1 MTHRLLIIDDEP
13 DIWEMTKLI
22 LENLAGWEV
31 LTAESGPE
39 GIQKAAQ
46 EQPEAIL
53 LDVMMPEMDGPTTLA
68 QLRSRPETRGIPVIF
83 LTAKVKDAQDS
94 SFACLAADGCISKPF
109 NAATLAAE
117 ISALL
122 GWDP

>member
-13 DIWEMTKLI
+13 DIWEMTQLI

-68 QLRSRPETRGIPVIF
+68 HLRALPETRGIPVIF
-83 LTAKVKDAQDS
+83 LSAKVKNAQDS
-94 SFACLAADGCISKPF
+94 SLADLGANGIISKPF
-109 NAATLAAE
+109 NAATLASE
-117 ISALL
+117 IAALL
-122 GWDP
+122 GWDL

>member
-13 DIWEMTKLI
+13 DIWEMTQLI

-31 LTAESGPE
+31 LAAGSGPE

-46 EQPEAIL
+46 EQPEVIL
-53 LDVMMPEMDGPTTLA
+53 LDVMMPEMDGPATLA
-68 QLRSRPETRGIPVIF
+68 QLRARPETQGIPVIL
-83 LTAKVKDAQDS
+83 LTAKVKDAWDS
-94 SFACLAADGCISKPF
+94 SLAQLSADGIISKPF
-109 NAATLAAE
+109 NAATLASE
-117 ISALL
+117 IATLV